1 MKKIWNILRVGL
13 VLSLTLLTSSCFE
26 DFFESEEEY
35 YFEMKDV
42 QGEWV
47 PTKNSISRWLK
58 NTEATNTA
66 ANYHLTLRE
75 DGTFSARVPGP
86 MLPLW
91 DYNPETSERSPATPE
106 WSSVYSY
113 EGNYY
118 MTTQSGQLSSGKG
131 DIVRLL
137 GEISGGN
144 PTIVGTRLDLKTSE
158 RSYIKGKKRRF
169 RPKKGEDFDLFFFIG
184 DPDSYD
190 IFAFERKIESSEEIE
205 TTPNNNSDPEEQSK
219 SPE

>member
-1 MKKIWNILRVGL
+1 MNMKKIWNILRIGL
-13 VLSLTLLTSSCFE
+13 LLFLTLLTSSCFE
-26 DFFESEEEY
+26 DFFEAEEEY
-35 YFEMKDV
+35 YFDIKDV
-42 QGEWV
+42 QGEWI

-58 NTEATNTA
+58 NTEA
-66 ANYHLTLRE
+66 NYHLTLRE
-75 DGTFSARVPGP
+75 DGTFAACFPGP
-86 MLPLW
+86 LIARGHRIGH
-91 DYNPETSERSPATPE
+91 YPENWE

-118 MTTQSGQLSSGKG
+118 MTTQGAPSPLEKG
-131 DIVRLL
+131 DIVRLW
-137 GEISGGN
+137 GWGKISEGN
-144 PTIVGTRLDLKTSE
+144 PTQLGTQLDLKTSD

>member
-1 MKKIWNILRVGL
+1 MKKIWNILRAGL
-13 VLSLTLLTSSCFE
+13 LLSLTLLTSSCLE
-26 DFFESEEEY
+26 DFFEAEEEY

-58 NTEATNTA
+58 NTGATNTV

-75 DGTFSARVPGP
+75 DGTFSACFPGP
-86 MLPLW
+86 LIVSEHRI
-91 DYNPETSERSPATPE
+91 DHHPENWE

-113 EGNYY
+113 EGYYY
-118 MTTQSGQLSSGKG
+118 MTTQGAQLSSGKG
-131 DIVRLL
+131 DIVQLW
-137 GEISGGN
+137 GKISEGN
-144 PTIVGTRLDLKTSE
+144 PTRRGTQLDLKTSD

-190 IFAFERKIESSEEIE
+190 IFAFERKIESSEKIE
-205 TTPNNNSDPEEQSK
+205 TTPNR
-219 SPE
+219 

>member
-13 VLSLTLLTSSCFE
+13 VLSLTLLTSSCLE

-58 NTEATNTA
+58 NTEAD
-66 ANYHLTLRE
+66 YHLTLRE
-75 DGTFSARVPGP
+75 DGTFSACFPGP
-86 MLPLW
+86 LILSEHRIDPH
-91 DYNPETSERSPATPE
+91 PENWE

-113 EGNYY
+113 EGNYN
-118 MTTQSGQLSSGKG
+118 MTTQGARLSSGKG
-131 DIVRLL
+131 KRVELW
-137 GEISGGN
+137 GKVSKVN
-144 PTIVGTRLDLKTSE
+144 PTRRGTQLHLKTSE
-158 RSYIKGKKRRF
+158 RSYVEGKKRRF

-190 IFAFERKIESSEEIE
+190 IFAFERKIESSKKIE

>member
-13 VLSLTLLTSSCFE
+13 LLSLTLLTSSCFE

-35 YFEMKDV
+35 YFKMKHV
-42 QGEWV
+42 HGEWV

-58 NTEATNTA
+58 NTEAD
-66 ANYHLTLRE
+66 YHLTLRE

-91 DYNPETSERSPATPE
+91 NYNPETSERSPATPE

-118 MTTQSGQLSSGKG
+118 MTIQGAPSALEKG
-131 DIVRLL
+131 DIVKLWGKISEGNSTEL
-137 GEISGGN
+137 GTG
-144 PTIVGTRLDLKTSE
+144 LDLKTSE

-169 RPKKGEDFDLFFFIG
+169 RPKKGEDFDLIFFIG
-184 DPDSYD
+184 DPDSND
-190 IFAFERKIESSEEIE
+190 IFAFERKIESSEKIK
-205 TTPNNNSDPEEQSK
+205 TTPNNNSTLEKQSK

>member
-13 VLSLTLLTSSCFE
+13 LLSLTLLTSSCFE

-47 PTKNSISRWLK
+47 PTKNSISCWLK
-58 NTEATNTA
+58 NTGATNTE

-75 DGTFSARVPGP
+75 DGTFSACFPGP
-86 MLPLW
+86 LIVHEGN
-91 DYNPETSERSPATPE
+91 DSEN
-106 WSSVYSY
+106 WSSVCSY
-113 EGNYY
+113 GGSYY
-118 MTTQSGQLSSGKG
+118 MTTQGDPSHLEKG
-131 DIVRLL
+131 DLVQLWGWRK
-137 GEISGGN
+137 ISEGN
-144 PTIVGTRLDLKTSE
+144 PTRLGTQLDLKTSE

-169 RPKKGEDFDLFFFIG
+169 RPKKGEDFDLIFFLG

-190 IFAFERKIESSEEIE
+190 IFAFERKIEPSEKIE
-205 TTPNNNSDPEEQSK
+205 TTPNNNSTPKKQSK
-219 SPE
+219 IPE

>member
-1 MKKIWNILRVGL
+1 MKKIWNILKVGL
-13 VLSLTLLTSSCFE
+13 LMSLALLTSSCFE
-26 DFFESEEEY
+26 DFFEAEEEY

-58 NTEATNTA
+58 NTGSTNTE

-75 DGTFSARVPGP
+75 DGTFSACFPK
-86 MLPLW
+86 PLILTEHRI
-91 DYNPETSERSPATPE
+91 DPHPENWE
-106 WSSVYSY
+106 WSSVCSY
-113 EGNYY
+113 KGSYY
-118 MTTQSGQLSSGKG
+118 MTTQGAPSALEKG
-131 DIVRLL
+131 DIVRLF
-137 GEISGGN
+137 GKVSEAN
-144 PTIVGTRLDLKTSE
+144 PTRRGTRLDLKTSE

-169 RPKKGEDFDLFFFIG
+169 RPKKGEDFDLIFFIG

-190 IFAFERKIESSEEIE
+190 IFAFERKIESSEKIE
-205 TTPNNNSDPEEQSK
+205 TTTNDSAPEKQSK